1 MGAEDWGAPATATA
15 AVSAVLISP
24 LTPAQ
29 LQRPSVVCLHC
40 LVSSSVLSIN
50 CVHCIDQLGTAVK
63 CAPSNRTQTL
73 HYIYISGG
81 AGCGRYCKVPS
92 VWVMVSGVGVLCTVY
107 CVLCTQG
114 MTKHAPVVP
123 IITPAHNAAATSS
136 QAPGSSAG

>member
-1 MGAEDWGAPATATA
+1 MGAEGWGAPATAATA

-63 CAPSNRTQTL
+63 CVPSNRTQTL
-73 HYIYISGG
+73 HYITGG
-81 AGCGRYCKVPS
+81 AGRA
-92 VWVMVSGVGVLCTVY
+92 L
-107 CVLCTQG
+107 L
-114 MTKHAPVVP
+114 
-123 IITPAHNAAATSS
+123 
-136 QAPGSSAG
+136 